1 MQKQPNDK
9 NFLNELLD
17 HYVNH
22 HGLGGMAKSDF
33 DALLVYLY
41 IKYKDYDPEDLFVF
55 SKELKIKESRLK
67 SLIETAYLKF
77 GTAEEDII
85 YKNIVTNI
93 SKSKIELES
102 LEKGLIRI
110 KLSNSFHLRFI
121 QNLVRQFGSTVEY
134 NRNSEKLIIRVDV
147 FTKII
152 EYIYKKYLKE
162 DSDKAI
168 EKIFISLKENA
179 IDDGKLK
186 QAVDNKNK
194 YIENMFKSIETGS
207 GISSIFQAVFGG

>member
-1 MQKQPNDK
+1 MKNQNNEN

-17 HYVNH
+17 HYVNY

-33 DALLVYLY
+33 DALIIYLY
-41 IKYKDYDPEDLFVF
+41 IKYKNYDPEDLFTF

-67 SLIETAYLKF
+67 SLIETAFLKF
-77 GTAEEDII
+77 GTTEEDII
-85 YKNIVTNI
+85 YKNIIVNI

-102 LEKGLIRI
+102 LEKGLIRV
-110 KLSNSFHLRFI
+110 KLSNGFHIRFI
-121 QNLVRQFGSTVEY
+121 QNLAREYGSTVEY
-134 NRNSEKLIIRVDV
+134 NRNSEKLIVRVDI

-152 EYIYKKYLKE
+152 EYIYQTYLKE
-162 DSDKAI
+162 DSSKTI

-179 IDDGKLK
+179 LDDAKLK
-186 QAVDNKNK
+186 EAVNNKNK
-194 YIENMFKSIETGS
+194 YIDNMFKSIETGS